1 MGKDYEMFTLRGAL
15 ARREGLRQ
23 SVILSVRTAF
33 ASLSEANEA
42 VAAASESERLAAE
55 TLRLAQGRYRSEVG
69 DSLEIS
75 DAVDGYA
82 KARMNMVQALYN
94 QMAAIVELRKVT
106 GTLLPD
112 RERDRPEKW
121 IKR

>member
-1 MGKDYEMFTLRGAL
+1 MLF
-15 ARREGLRQ
+15 
-23 SVILSVRTAF
+23 
-33 ASLSEANEA
+33 
-42 VAAASESERLAAE
+42 
-55 TLRLAQGRYRSEVG
+55 RS